1 MSSVPAPVLIVGVGH
16 MGGALIAGWRASE
29 TFSPRD
35 FILCDPSPGR
45 EAKLA
50 FDDGARLNPPNADV
64 AEAQAV
70 LLAVRPQDWRAA
82 AANIALSLEAETPVF
97 SIMAGVKIS
106 AIREVFG
113 PRPIA
118 RVMPNTAAA
127 ICQGAAGLFCDD
139 SDLLEVAHLLF
150 EPLGVV
156 VDLREERL
164 LDVVTAVAGSGPAYL
179 YALIEAL
186 EGAGLAAGLDP
197 DAAARLA
204 RATIT
209 GAAALLAQGAESAAD
224 LRRQVTSP
232 GGTTQAAMDI
242 LLAPGG
248 LPDLLSRAVGA
259 AVDRST
265 KLGGRRR

>member
-1 MSSVPAPVLIVGVGH
+1 
-16 MGGALIAGWRASE
+16 
-29 TFSPRD
+29 
-35 FILCDPSPGR
+35 
-45 EAKLA
+45 
-50 FDDGARLNPPNADV
+50 
-64 AEAQAV
+64 
-70 LLAVRPQDWRAA
+70 
-82 AANIALSLEAETPVF
+82 
-97 SIMAGVKIS
+97 
-106 AIREVFG
+106 
-113 PRPIA
+113 
-118 RVMPNTAAA
+118 
-127 ICQGAAGLFCDD
+127 
-139 SDLLEVAHLLF
+139 LEVAHLLF